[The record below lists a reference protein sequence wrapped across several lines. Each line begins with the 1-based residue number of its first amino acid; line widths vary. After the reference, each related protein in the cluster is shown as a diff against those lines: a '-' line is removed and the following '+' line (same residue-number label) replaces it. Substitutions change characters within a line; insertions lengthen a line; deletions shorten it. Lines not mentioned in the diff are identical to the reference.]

1 MTSDRAFELLEREN
15 PVRED
20 ELPGPQSAEARALER
35 RILAREARPR
45 RRRPVVRLAA
55 VGVAVA
61 AVGFGALSLLPG
73 DGTSAVERATA
84 ALNPSGDSIL
94 HTVVVATRSDGAG
107 STTTET
113 WLRTTP
119 PYDRRYVMRGG
130 AARREAA
137 VANGQ
142 EQFYDHRTNTIYTME
157 RPIEV
162 PPPGR
167 SGRKGVEDDLSIL
180 EDIRSLLAS
189 GDARERG
196 RVTVDGREGIL
207 IVFSRSGTRLVV
219 DTDSYEPIEWTT
231 VGGGAAVTNRF
242 RTYERLPATQA
253 NLAHVS
259 LKAQHPGAKISPTI
273 AVEGVGGPKGQ

>member
-20 ELPGPQSAEARALER
+20 DLPGPQSAEARALER
-35 RILAREARPR
+35 RILARDVRPR
-45 RRRPVVRLAA
+45 RRHLVVRLAA
-55 VGVAVA
+55 IGVAVA

-113 WLRTTP
+113 WLRITP
-119 PYDRRYVMRGG
+119 PYDRRYVMRSG

-259 LKAQHPGAKISPTI
+259 LTAQHRGAKISPTI